1 MTFLNAPDRARP
13 NYRARR
19 ISLGRVFGYVANLT
33 HLGCI
38 FFMTN
43 ILFSSDTVVVDLNV
57 VSQKQLFQDMA
68 KRIIEAHDLSVASRD
83 IVSAAVERE
92 RLGSTGVGNGV
103 ALPHARID
111 GIDQVIAGFARLT
124 EPMDFDSV
132 DGRPVDLVAFLLAPS
147 EAAGAHLRALARVSR
162 QLRREENR
170 ARLRTAPDA
179 LSVFTILSDD
189 PLDQAA
195 A

>member
-1 MTFLNAPDRARP
+1 MTDE
-13 NYRARR
+13 
-19 ISLGRVFGYVANLT
+19 
-33 HLGCI
+33 
-38 FFMTN
+38 
-43 ILFSSDTVVVDLNV
+43 LFSAETIVVDLTV

-68 KRIIEAHDLSVASRD
+68 TRIVAAHDLDCRERD
-83 IVSAAVERE
+83 IVSAAMERE

-111 GIDQVIAGFARLT
+111 CIDRVIAGFARLA

-132 DGRPVDLVAFLLAPS
+132 DSRPVDLIAFLLAPS
-147 EAAGAHLRALARVSR
+147 DAAGAHLRALARVSR

-170 ARLRTAPDA
+170 ARLRSAPDA
-179 LSVFTILSDD
+179 LSIFTILSDD
-189 PLDQAA
+189 PMKRAA